1 MEKLYHVKKNDL
13 VMVTTG
19 KDKGKTGKVLRV
31 YPEKQRAVVE
41 KINQIYEHVKPNP
54 QKGIKGGI
62 VQKEGP
68 IHVSNLLV
76 ICPTCNK
83 PARVGH
89 VVLNDGKKVRVCRKC
104 GAEI

>member
-1 MEKLYHVKKNDL
+1 MPNLPIRRNDN
-13 VMVTTG
+13 VQVTAG

-89 VVLNDGKKVRVCRKC
+89 VVLNDGKKVRVCKKC
-104 GAEI
+104 HANID

>member
-1 MEKLYHVKKNDL
+1 MPNLPIRRNDNVHVIA
-13 VMVTTG
+13 G
-19 KDKGKTGKVLRV
+19 KDKGKSGKVLRV

-89 VVLNDGKKVRVCRKC
+89 VVLNDGKKVRVCKKC
-104 GAEI
+104 HANID